1 MNPLLLPDSIEVAVG
16 PQEDGP
22 IEQGRCC
29 HQRPLDEILRKLLE
43 LLIRSV
49 DVAGWANRGFGQ
61 AAGYVWERGE
71 PFYGTRVGQGWY
83 QSGTR
88 VARGCKVP
96 FSVLRMLIQVRCKP
110 GEWGD

>member
-61 AAGYVWERGE
+61 AAGYVWQCGE
-71 PFYGTRVGQGWY
+71 LFNFKNAFMIPCWVWTNLRSWSVEAMLALPHKLPF
-83 QSGTR
+83 
-88 VARGCKVP
+88 
-96 FSVLRMLIQVRCKP
+96 
-110 GEWGD
+110 